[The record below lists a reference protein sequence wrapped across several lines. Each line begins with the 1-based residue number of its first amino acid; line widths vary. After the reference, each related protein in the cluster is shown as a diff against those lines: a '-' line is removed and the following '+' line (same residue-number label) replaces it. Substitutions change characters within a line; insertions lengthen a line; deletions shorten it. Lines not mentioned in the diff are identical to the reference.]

1 MAHGLTRIRRIG
13 TGQFRSFSIKYTSI
27 RKIRVSPCADSL
39 KMKIKT
45 LIVDDEPLAR
55 ERVRRFLRDEKEIQ
69 VIGECG
75 NGAEAIE
82 FIKKE
87 KPELVFLDIQM
98 PEKNGFEVIKS
109 LGVKMLPTIIFV
121 TAYDNYALQA
131 FDASALDYLLKPFNR
146 DRFSRAVSR
155 ACEHI
160 ENKKRGNL
168 DERIASLIADL
179 KTEKKYLER
188 LVVKSV
194 GRVFFLKTD
203 EIDWIE
209 AAGNYLKLHVGRES
223 HLIRETMNA
232 IEAKLDPDKFL
243 RIHRSTIVNID
254 RIKELH
260 PMFSGDYD
268 VVLQTG
274 AKITLS
280 RNYRERFLE
289 LFENQN

>member
-1 MAHGLTRIRRIG
+1 
-13 TGQFRSFSIKYTSI
+13 
-27 RKIRVSPCADSL
+27 
-39 KMKIKT
+39 MKIKT

-55 ERVRRFLRDEKEIQ
+55 DRVRRFLRDETEIEI
-69 VIGECG
+69 VGECG

-98 PEKNGFEVIKS
+98 PEKNGFDVVKS
-109 LGVKMLPTIIFV
+109 LDAKTIPTIIFA
-121 TAYDNYALQA
+121 TAYDQYALQA

-146 DRFSRAVSR
+146 ERFHRAVTR
-155 ACEHI
+155 AREHI

-194 GRVFFLKTD
+194 GRVFFLKID

-209 AAGNYLKLHVGRES
+209 AAGNYLKLHVGRDS
-223 HLIRETMNA
+223 HLIRETMNS
-232 IEAKLDPDKFL
+232 IEAKLNPDKFL

-268 VVLQTG
+268 VVLQNGT
-274 AKITLS
+274 KITLS